1 MGGKF
6 DIGGGAR
13 AAFFTLL
20 PAAATAGAMALPALI
35 AAAGALSIRP
45 SQLRQHIEFSALWT
59 LLLLAFTAWAAAST
73 AWSSYADHAQAPK
86 LAATIV
92 LGLAFAAAA
101 SATMESRRLTCAAA
115 LAAFTVLALLLAVEA
130 LGRLPLNRAMQPDQ
144 IYWLVERNPARGV
157 VVLLGLVWPV
167 AGAALGAGR
176 PQLAMAALF
185 VGGFFAFQFDQA
197 ANVVAYGFG
206 LGGFILASMAPRFA
220 ILLVSGGL
228 AAWMLAAPFA
238 TPLLLA
244 NPALLDRLPPSLA
257 ARAGIWDY
265 VCQRIA
271 EQPWIGRGLDA
282 SRTVTDTIMV
292 RGVEM
297 PAIQLHPHSAS
308 LQIWFET
315 GLVGAALAALA
326 ILAGGWAA
334 SRALARRP
342 FAAAGAC
349 ATLAAYGLIANVS
362 FGAWQEWWNASI
374 LLAGAVAAAFATR
387 ALRDGR

>member
-13 AAFFTLL
+13 AAFFALL
-20 PAAATAGAMALPALI
+20 PATAAAGAMAIPALL
-35 AAAGALSIRP
+35 AAAGALSFRP
-45 SQLRQHIEFSALWT
+45 SLVRQSFESKALWV

-86 LAATIV
+86 FAATIV
-92 LGLAFAAAA
+92 LGLLFAAGA
-101 SATMESRRLTCAAA
+101 SVNSESRRLTCAAA
-115 LAAFTVLALLLAVEA
+115 LAAFVVLALLLAVEA
-130 LGRLPLNRAMQPDQ
+130 LGRLPLNRAMQPAQ
-144 IYWLVERNPARGV
+144 IYWLIERNPARGV
-157 VVLLGLVWPV
+157 VVLLGFVWPI

-176 PQLAMAALF
+176 PQLAIAALF

-206 LGGFILASMAPRFA
+206 LGGFILACMAPRFA

-244 NPALLDRLPPSLA
+244 NQALLDRLPPSLA

-282 SRTVTDTIMV
+282 SRTVTDTIIV
-292 RGVEM
+292 RGAET

-362 FGAWQEWWNASI
+362 FGAWQEWWNASM
-374 LLAGAVAAAFATR
+374 LLAGAVASAYATQ

>member
-6 DIGGGAR
+6 KIGGGAR
-13 AAFFTLL
+13 AVFFALL
-20 PAAATAGAMALPALI
+20 PAAAAAGAMAIPAMI
-35 AAAGALSIRP
+35 AAAGALSFRP
-45 SQLRQHIEFSALWT
+45 SLVRQGFESRALWV
-59 LLLLAFTAWAAAST
+59 LLLLAFTAWAAASA
-73 AWSSYADHAQAPK
+73 AWSAYAGHAQSAK
-86 LAATIV
+86 LVATMV
-92 LGLAFAAAA
+92 LGLLFAAAA
-101 SATMESRRLTCAAA
+101 AATPESRRLTRASA
-115 LAAFTVLALLLAVEA
+115 LAAFVVMALLLAVEA
-130 LGRLPLNRAMQPDQ
+130 LGRLPLNRAVQPDQ

-157 VVLLGLVWPV
+157 VVILGLVWPV
-167 AGAALGAGR
+167 AGAAFGAGR
-176 PQLAMAALF
+176 PQLAIAALF
-185 VGGFFAFQFDQA
+185 VGGFFAFQFDQG

-206 LGGFILASMAPRFA
+206 LGGFIVAYMAPRFA

-228 AAWMLAAPFA
+228 AAWMMAAPFA

-244 NPALLDRLPPSLA
+244 NQTLVDRLPPSLA

-292 RGVEM
+292 RGAEA

-308 LQIWFET
+308 LQVWFET

-334 SRALARRP
+334 SRALARSP
-342 FAAAGAC
+342 FAAASAC

-362 FGAWQEWWNASI
+362 FGAWQEWWNASM
-374 LLAGAVAAAFATR
+374 LLAGAVVAAFATR
-387 ALRDGR
+387 SLRDGR